1 MNFPYRYFFNYY
13 SRFATLLPS
22 LAFGSTVL
30 QTFSF
35 YFDLFFLLFAACTRY
50 ISLLQRP
57 PPVEFT
63 IKKVPTIWSSINHLF
78 SHFPHASHTF
88 SFLLNTIVDRISNLN
103 VIEIPVITGKYSLL
117 DWQDVMNV
125 SIHFLMIKRCISERN
140 LPIAIISCFFSFLLD
155 FYVRIES
162 SNL

>member
-1 MNFPYRYFFNYY
+1 MNF
-13 SRFATLLPS
+13 SLIATLTTAHALLHYCHHWL
-22 LAFGSTVL
+22 LALLFSKLLVSTL
-30 QTFSF
+30 IFSF
-35 YFDLFFLLFAACTRY
+35 FSSLPVPDTFHYYRDLPRLNSPSRRY
-50 ISLLQRP
+50 LRSGRLS
-57 PPVEFT
+57 T
-63 IKKVPTIWSSINHLF
+63 IFF

-103 VIEIPVITGKYSLL
+103 VIEIPVITVFLVWLTGRNERI
-117 DWQDVMNV
+117 NV
-125 SIHFLMIKRCISERN
+125 LMIKRCISERN